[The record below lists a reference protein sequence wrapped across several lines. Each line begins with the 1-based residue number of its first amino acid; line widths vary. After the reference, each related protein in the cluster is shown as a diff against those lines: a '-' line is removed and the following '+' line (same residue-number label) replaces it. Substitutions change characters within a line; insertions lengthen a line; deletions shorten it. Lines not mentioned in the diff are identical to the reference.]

1 MTFQGKIGSD
11 VALDTVKKTIEDQG
25 PLDAPIEI
33 AEVNHEGDS
42 TRIVI
47 KFGKTTT
54 KKATR
59 IAQQRATS
67 GVPWTSRLVAPPRA
81 SPMTICRW

>member
-1 MTFQGKIGSD
+1 MTFEGKIESD
-11 VALDTVKKTIEDQG
+11 VALETVKKTIVDQG

-33 AEVNHEGDS
+33 AEVNQEGNNA
-42 TRIVI
+42 RIVI

-67 GVPWTSRLVAPPRA
+67 GVLWTPRLVAPPRA
-81 SPMTICRW
+81 SPMTICMW